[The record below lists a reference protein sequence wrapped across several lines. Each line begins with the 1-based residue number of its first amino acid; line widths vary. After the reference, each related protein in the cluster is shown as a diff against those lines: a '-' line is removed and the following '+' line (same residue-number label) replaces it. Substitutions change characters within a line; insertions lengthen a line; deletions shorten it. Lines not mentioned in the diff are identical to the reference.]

1 MNPWKVSA
9 QFAAFVWFTN
19 ARKTATREEA
29 IRFSRENWVGFLPAA
44 HEGVGKLLIRVAR
57 LQPPRSRK
65 LERRSASPARKRTI
79 KEMSRVAS

>member
-29 IRFSRENWVGFLPAA
+29 MQYAREKLGGFSAGCP
-44 HEGVGKLLIRVAR
+44 
-57 LQPPRSRK
+57 
-65 LERRSASPARKRTI
+65 
-79 KEMSRVAS
+79 